1 MRKFG
6 APIYRFCPEMWSRD
20 RRLVVFVGQD
30 SANPR
35 DRWSFC
41 ITRPT
46 WEMLCPG
53 LEPEEA
59 FIRYRDAIHRAA
71 IAHMLRGRPNRR
83 AHLLSA
89 EDISGMSSGN

>member
-1 MRKFG
+1 MRKF
-6 APIYRFCPEMWSRD
+6 ASPVRRFYPEMWSSD
-20 RRLVVFVGQD
+20 RRLVIFACQD
-30 SANPR
+30 STVSQ

-46 WEMLCPG
+46 LEILRPG

-59 FIRYRDAIHRAA
+59 FARCRDAIYRAA
-71 IAHMLRGRPNRR
+71 ITRMVRGRSNGR

-89 EDISGMSSGN
+89 EDIRGSA